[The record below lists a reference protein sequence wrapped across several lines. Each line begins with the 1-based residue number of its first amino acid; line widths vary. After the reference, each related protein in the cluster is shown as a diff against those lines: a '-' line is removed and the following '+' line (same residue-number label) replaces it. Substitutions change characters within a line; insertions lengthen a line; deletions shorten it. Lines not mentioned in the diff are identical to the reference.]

1 MSSSPLALTSAHY
14 NTDTSSFEQ
23 VEEFS
28 AFQDSL
34 IVFDGGRPH
43 ERENVRL
50 ASTGSD
56 LSQVGT
62 IIRPGNGCVGE
73 KSEKI
78 MNCSRDS
85 DV

>member
-73 KSEKI
+73 KAEKI
-78 MNCSRDS
+78 MKLHGLEQR
-85 DV
+85 